1 MQAVS
6 PGRTRNELVSLSHR
20 GLGVHDFVMA
30 AARLLRRVVAF
41 DGVCVVT
48 MDPATL
54 LLTGHVIENGLP
66 DEASPRLAEIEVAEP
81 DFNKFT
87 ELAGGKVRA
96 ASLSEATAGD
106 LDRSRRHRELRGPH
120 GFADELRAPLASAS
134 ATWGGIVL
142 MREAGRPDFTP
153 ADANRLASL
162 TGDLGEGLRR
172 AIFVSSVSGDEDDD
186 IDAGLLLLADD
197 NSIEMANTPAQEW
210 LADLREDGGRDEHLP
225 FVVQTVADQ
234 ARNIAA
240 GRLNGDARASA
251 RFRSRSGAWVL
262 VRGSML
268 GEGPDARTAVMLEAA
283 RAPELAPLIADSY
296 GLTARERRVTG
307 LVAQGLPTREIAK
320 RLYLSPFTVQ
330 DHLKSVFDKVGVR
343 TRGEL
348 VATLFFE
355 HYAPRMGLPQG

>member
-6 PGRTRNELVSLSHR
+6 LGRTRNDLVSLSHR
-20 GLGVHDFVMA
+20 GLVVQDFVMA

-87 ELAGGKVRA
+87 ELAGRKVRA
-96 ASLSEATAGD
+96 ASLSAVTDGD
-106 LDRSRRHRELRGPH
+106 LERSRRHRELRGPH
-120 GFADELRAPLASAS
+120 GFADELRAPLATDS

-142 MREAGRPDFTP
+142 MRETGGPDFTS

-162 TGDLGEGLRR
+162 TGNLGEGLRR
-172 AIFVSSVSGDEDDD
+172 AIFISSVSGDEDD

-197 NSIEMANTPAQEW
+197 NSIEMANTPAQAW
-210 LADLREDGGRDEHLP
+210 LADLRGDGGQDEHLP
-225 FVVQTVADQ
+225 LVIQTVADQ

-251 RFRSRSGAWVL
+251 RVRSPSGAWVL

-268 GEGPDARTAVMLEAA
+268 GQGANARTAVMLEAA
-283 RAPELAPLIADSY
+283 QAPELAPLIADSY
-296 GLTARERRVTG
+296 GLTARERRVTA

-320 RLYLSPFTVQ
+320 RLYRSPYTVQ
-330 DHLKSVFDKVGVR
+330 DHLKSVFQKVGVR

>member
-1 MQAVS
+1 MQAGS
-6 PGRTRNELVSLSHR
+6 LGHTRNDLVRLSHR
-20 GLGVHDFVMA
+20 GLDVHAFVIA
-30 AARLLRRVVAF
+30 AARILRRVVAF

-66 DEASPRLAEIEVAEP
+66 DTATPRLAEIEVAEP

-106 LDRSRRHRELRGPH
+106 LGRSRRHREVRGPH
-120 GFADELRAPLASAS
+120 GLADELRAPLASAS

-142 MREAGRPDFTP
+142 MREAGRPDF
-153 ADANRLASL
+153 ASVDAHRLASL
-162 TGDLGEGLRR
+162 SGELGEGLRR
-172 AIFVSSVSGDEDDD
+172 ATFFSSESDDEDDV
-186 IDAGLLLLADD
+186 DAGLLLLADD
-197 NSIEMANTPAQEW
+197 NSIEMANTPAQAW
-210 LADLREDGGRDEHLP
+210 LADLRGDRGQDEHLP
-225 FVVQTVADQ
+225 FVIQTVADQ

-251 RFRSRSGAWVL
+251 RVRSPSGAWVL

-268 GEGPDARTAVMLEAA
+268 GQGHDARTAVMLEAA

-320 RLYLSPFTVQ
+320 RLYLSPYTVQ
-330 DHLKSVFDKVGVR
+330 DHLKSVFEKVGVR